1 VRIRSG
7 TFLPTQKHIPQ
18 KSVCSA
24 SYAGL
29 EDWAKAVDDAKE
41 CIRLDPQFMKGYYRL
56 ATAQLELKDYEL
68 ALATIKQGLSLD
80 ANNSQLLKVMRSIK
94 QAKRAATTVTE
105 TNGKKLDI
113 ATSQELHD
121 LQIQH
126 AETTR
131 EYNKVQANLSK
142 LQREHKINQITLDE
156 LEKNPSDGAYFRS
169 TGKVFMKHQ
178 RDDIVGHLKVVMED
192 QGKRQSELTQKTEF
206 LERRI
211 QSQQQNV
218 QELRSSR

>member
-1 VRIRSG
+1 LFFTPRRILKKLG
-7 TFLPTQKHIPQ
+7 Y
-18 KSVCSA
+18 SA

-29 EDWAKAVDDAKE
+29 EEWAKSVEDAKE

-56 ATAQLELKDYEL
+56 ATAQLEQKHYDM

-80 ANNSQLLKVMRSIK
+80 ANNSQLLKVMRNIK
-94 QAKRAATTVTE
+94 HAKGAGTIVPE
-105 TNGKKLDI
+105 TNGKKLDT

-121 LQIQH
+121 LQLQH

-142 LQREHKINQITLDE
+142 LQREHKINQITFDE

-169 TGKVFMKHQ
+169 TGKLFMKHG
-178 RDDIVGHLKVVMED
+178 RDDVFGHLKVVMGE
-192 QGKRQSELTQKTEF
+192 QGKRQSELIQKMEF